1 MFRTLYNEC
10 RIKFLLSAQSPVCIR
25 SGENMEL
32 DPSLPD
38 LQFIRGMHNGEMNV
52 VIPGS
57 SIKGVFRSRAEKLL
71 KGSCGVFG
79 SDCFN
84 RTRKINDVKERYLG
98 NCPACRLFG
107 SMSIKSRIEFKDAYP
122 LKDTVVL
129 ARRYNV
135 GINRVT
141 GAALT
146 GALYQPEVLE
156 QGTFEVNIYMKNF
169 FLWQLKTILQVI
181 DDINEG
187 FVTFGGLTSRGF
199 GKMSADQV
207 QLFVRE
213 YGREESEDFFMEKEL
228 SLEEIQE
235 RLRQIPLDDK
245 EMRKV
250 DFNEHIL

>member
-1 MFRTLYNEC
+1 MFKTLYNEC

-25 SGENMEL
+25 SGENVEL
-32 DPSLPD
+32 DPSLSD
-38 LQFIRGMHNGEMNV
+38 IQFIRSMHNGEMNV

-57 SIKGVFRSRAEKLL
+57 SIKGVFRNRAEKYL
-71 KGSCGVFG
+71 KGSCRVFDN
-79 SDCFN
+79 SCFK
-84 RTRKINDVKERYLG
+84 RTKGIEDIKKRYVE

-107 SMSIKSRIEFKDAYP
+107 SMSLKSRIEFKDAYP

-129 ARRYNV
+129 ARRHNV

-141 GAALT
+141 GSAMT

-199 GKMSADQV
+199 GRMSADQV

-213 YGREESEDFFMEKEL
+213 YGREVAGEFFMEKEL
-228 SLEEIQE
+228 SLEEIKDK
-235 RLRQIPLDDK
+235 LMKISLDDK